1 MALGDNL
8 PFFNETTFGLAD
20 EQTTENTGISGTD
33 ITAVGGGAIDAPAA
47 KVLFN
52 LQGGGPG
59 EGGPFNALINDD
71 ERNLSFKVEYLQRYA
86 DETISIITAD
96 RLAIQAT
103 LPEGASGQIV
113 ALSAKG
119 FNSVGPTLR
128 RLYHLGYV

>member
-8 PFFNETTFGLAD
+8 AFLNETTFGLAD
-20 EQTTENTGISGTD
+20 EQTSITGISGTD
-33 ITAVGGGAIDAPAA
+33 ITAVGRGAIDAPTA
-47 KVLFN
+47 KVLFD

-59 EGGPFNALINDD
+59 EGGPFNALVNDV

-86 DETISIITAD
+86 DQTVSIITAD

-103 LPEGASGQIV
+103 LPEGASGQII

>member
-8 PFFNETTFGLAD
+8 AFLNETTFGLAD
-20 EQTTENTGISGTD
+20 EQTSITGISGTD
-33 ITAVGGGAIDAPAA
+33 ITAVGGGAIDAPTA
-47 KVLFN
+47 KVLFD

-59 EGGPFNALINDD
+59 EGGPFNALVNDV

-86 DETISIITAD
+86 DQTVSIITAD

-103 LPEGASGQIV
+103 LPEGASGQII